1 MHPPGSL
8 ETTAGPTPEALKSHL
23 IYELCQAAGLKTGG
37 WQQRALTA
45 VVGRPIDSVAHLFS
59 HIDATIGLDGVAA
72 GFAVLLSRFVKD
84 PILNGTENLPA
95 EGPLLIVSNHPGAYD
110 VLLIGA
116 TLDRRDL
123 RILTSTTALY
133 RVMTN
138 WHRHTIEVGTTPEDG
153 MRSIRESVRHLRD
166 GGALLIFPSGLV
178 EPDPDVLPGAREAMA
193 AWRPGVEALVNL
205 APQAAVVHAIAS
217 GVLSPRWINNPLLR
231 LQRVDWQ
238 RRKLAEMIQV
248 VQQMVRP
255 QTKKLS
261 PRLTFG
267 PPIMGEEL
275 REQAGGKVVLP
286 LLIERAQALLNR
298 HMEAASAPAA
308 ENEKV
313 QHRSTPDST

>member
-1 MHPPGSL
+1 MDPPGLL
-8 ETTAGPTPEALKSHL
+8 ETTPAPTPEALKSHL
-23 IYELCQAAGLKTGG
+23 LYELGQAAGLKAGG
-37 WQQRALTA
+37 WQQSVLST
-45 VVGRPIDSVAHLFS
+45 VLDRPIDSVAHLFS
-59 HIDATIGLDGVAA
+59 DIDATIGRDGIAA
-72 GFAVLLSRFVKD
+72 GFAVLLSRFVKN
-84 PILNGTENLPA
+84 PILNGRENLPA

-138 WHRHTIEVGTTPEDG
+138 WHRQTIEVGTTPEDG

-178 EPDPDVLPGAREAMA
+178 EPDPDILPGAREAMA

-205 APQAAVVHAIAS
+205 SPRAAVVHAIAS
-217 GVLSPRWINNPLLR
+217 GVLAPRWINNPLLR

-248 VQQMVRP
+248 VEQMVRP
-255 QTKKLS
+255 QTEKLS

-267 PPIMGEEL
+267 MPITGEEL
-275 REQAGGKVVLP
+275 REQAGGKALLP
-286 LLIERAQALLNR
+286 LLIERAQALLSR

-308 ENEKV
+308 GNGRP
-313 QHRSTPDST
+313 QQPSTLDSA